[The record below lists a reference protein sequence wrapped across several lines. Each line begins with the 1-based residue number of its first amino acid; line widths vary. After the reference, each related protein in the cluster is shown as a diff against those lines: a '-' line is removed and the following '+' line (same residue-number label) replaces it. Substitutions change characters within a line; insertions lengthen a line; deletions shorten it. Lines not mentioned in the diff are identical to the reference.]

1 MTKPNRTAEEA
12 GYALQGPIAV
22 SITNALDHLARE
34 LSAADGF
41 AERGDSV
48 NVMATS
54 ELTPTERAAD
64 ARYEL
69 HAAVDSVKDALQD
82 AVQAIRRL
90 NWTTQAAMRIRAPRN
105 AVQPNAAKLCRDGI
119 TDATRQGSL
128 EWHDPTCMMPAAKL
142 GLCQRHYDAR
152 RYWCQTHGI
161 DHEREEIVV
170 GVVRSTLEVL
180 VRDGYGGAVHVVAA
194 RGA

>member
-12 GYALQGPIAV
+12 GYALQGPIAA
-22 SITNALDHLARE
+22 SITKALDHLARE

-69 HAAVDSVKDALQD
+69 HAAVDSLKDALQD

-119 TDATRQGSL
+119 TDTTRQGSL
-128 EWHDPTCMMPAAKL
+128 EWHDPTCMKGADRL
-142 GLCQRHYDAR
+142 GLCTAHYFAR
-152 RYWCQTHGI
+152 RRWAEAHQVDLRDPVIPTEQIHSTM
-161 DHEREEIVV
+161 EVV
-170 GVVRSTLEVL
+170 
-180 VRDGYGGAVHVVAA
+180 VRDGHGGAVHVMAA
-194 RGA
+194 VLR